1 MINKI
6 AKILIEQD
14 NILVLCHVS
23 PDGDTLGSGAALVLA
38 LRSMGKTAFVA
49 CADKVAE
56 KYEYLASDVITDEF
70 DPDFVV
76 AVDAASIK
84 LLGAFGEK
92 YAGKIDVAIDHHISH
107 NNFAKI
113 DFVDANCAAN
123 CEIIYQLLKAMNAKF
138 TQQIANAIYTGI
150 STDSGCFRY
159 KNVTPQT
166 HRIAAEMIECGAES
180 GEINRIMFE
189 TKTKEQITAEIIA
202 LSSME
207 YFLDGKAALI
217 AVTLE
222 MMQKTGI
229 TDTDL
234 DPIVARPRQIKGIL
248 IGATL
253 KEKEGGFKISVRT
266 NEPASASDICAN
278 FGGGGHKAAGGCF
291 ISGDLETVRVKFIE
305 ACEKY
310 AKEIKL

>member
-1 MINKI
+1 MLNKI
-6 AKILIEQD
+6 ADLLMQNY

-38 LRSMGKTAFVA
+38 LRSFGKKAFIG
-49 CADKVAE
+49 CADKIAE
-56 KYEYLASDVITDEF
+56 KYEYLAENVIAEDYS
-70 DPDFVV
+70 PDFVV

-84 LLGAFGEK
+84 LLGALGEK
-92 YAGKIDVAIDHHISH
+92 YKGKIAVAIDHHISH
-107 NNFAKI
+107 NDFAEI
-113 DFVDANCAAN
+113 DYVDANCAAN
-123 CEIIYQLLKAMNAKF
+123 CEIVYQLLKIMKTEF
-138 TQQIANAIYTGI
+138 TKEIADAIYTGI

-180 GEINRIMFE
+180 GKINQIMFE
-189 TKTKEQITAEIIA
+189 TKTKEQITAEISA

-207 YFLDGKAALI
+207 YFIDGKAALI
-217 AVTLE
+217 AVTRE
-222 MMQKTGI
+222 MMRKTGI
-229 TDTDL
+229 SDTDL
-234 DPIVARPRQIKGIL
+234 DPIVARPRQIKGVL

-253 KEKEGGFKISVRT
+253 KEKDGGFKISVRT
-266 NEPASASDICAN
+266 NEPASASDICGK

-291 ISGDLETVRVKFIE
+291 ISGELEEVKQKFKT
-305 ACEKY
+305 ACEEY